1 MAHTDFEEEEF
12 TGQLTGAVIKRII
25 SLVRPHMRW
34 VAAFTVA
41 MVCVSMMDSIFTLIN
56 KQIIDRS
63 VVGGDPNALWQMA
76 SIWIGLTLFQAGGA
90 FTFIYMVGVLGER
103 VRYDLRKKM
112 FNHLQELS
120 LSYYNQNAV
129 GRLMARVTSDSERVS
144 DLLTWGL
151 LDSTW
156 AVVNIITSAAF
167 MLYINWR
174 LALIVLAILPLLIVV
189 AVKFRKLI
197 LVEYRASRKA
207 NSKITGAFN
216 ENVTGVRVT
225 KALGRE
231 DENLVEFKVL
241 TNDMYRAS
249 YRAAWLS
256 ALFLPSVQMIS
267 AIVLS
272 AIVWY
277 GGIQAQWGLITLGGI
292 QAFISYVTFMLW
304 PVQDLARIYA
314 EMQNSIASAER
325 IFKLLDTDP
334 DVKDRPEAN
343 EPGTIQGEIEFDHVD
358 FFYDDDAGKVHPA
371 GRVHP
376 AGKVQTVETISTG
389 QPGKNGNDADRE
401 DFSGGGSDEEI
412 PTLVLADFN
421 LRVKP
426 GETIALVGPTG
437 GGKTT
442 IVNLICRFFEPK
454 RGVIRLNGRDY
465 TEYTLHGIQSRIGVV
480 LQTPHLFSG
489 TVRENIRYG
498 CLDATDVEIEEA
510 AKLAGAHEFITHL
523 EKGYD
528 QEVGEG
534 GNMLSVGQKQLISLA
549 RAVLAKPEVFIM
561 DEATSSVDTLTEA
574 QIQRGMEH
582 LMKGRTSFV
591 IAHRLSTIR
600 RADRIIV
607 IEGGQIAEM
616 GTHAE
621 LLRQRGHYYRLYTQQ
636 FRYEREQAYGDSL
649 AASAAAN

>member
-1 MAHTDFEEEEF
+1 MAPTEFEEEEF
-12 TGQLTGAVIKRII
+12 TGQLTGAVFKRIFR
-25 SLVRPHMRW
+25 LVLPHWRM
-34 VAAFTVA
+34 VAVFSVA
-41 MVCVSMMDSIFTLIN
+41 MISVSMMDSVFTLIN
-56 KQIIDRS
+56 KQIIDRT
-63 VVGGDPNALWQMA
+63 VVGGDASVLWQMA
-76 SIWIGLTLFQAGGA
+76 GIWIGLTLFQAAGA

-103 VRYDLRKKM
+103 IRYDLRKKM

-129 GRLMARVTSDSERVS
+129 GRLIARVTSDSERVS

-174 LALIVLAILPLLIVV
+174 LALIVLAILPVLIIV

-207 NSKITGAFN
+207 NSKITGAYN

-267 AIVLS
+267 AMVLS

-277 GGIQAQWGLITLGGI
+277 GGIQAQWGFITLGGI

-314 EMQNSIASAER
+314 DMQNSIASAER

-334 DVKDRPEAN
+334 EVKDFPGAVAPE
-343 EPGTIQGEIEFDHVD
+343 TIQGEIEFEHVD
-358 FFYDDDAGKVHPA
+358 FFYDDHASSF
-371 GRVHP
+371 HP
-376 AGKVQTVETISTG
+376 AGKNAPAAQFL
-389 QPGKNGNDADRE
+389 PGENGNGANDGA
-401 DFSGGGSDEEI
+401 
-412 PTLVLADFN
+412 PALVLEDFN

-442 IVNLICRFFEPK
+442 IVNLMCRFFEPK
-454 RGVIRLNGRDY
+454 RGVIRLNGKDY

-498 CLDATDVEIEEA
+498 CLSATDAEIEDA
-510 AKLAGAHEFITHL
+510 AKLAGAHEFITRL
-523 EKGYD
+523 EKAYD

-534 GNMLSVGQKQLISLA
+534 GNLLSVGQKQLISLA
-549 RAVLAKPEVFIM
+549 RAVLARPEIFIM

-582 LMKGRTSFV
+582 LMEGRTSFV

-607 IEGGQIAEM
+607 IEGGKIQEM

-621 LLRQRGHYYRLYTQQ
+621 LLRLRGHYYRLYTQQ
-636 FRYEREQAYGDSL
+636 FRYEREQAYGDPL
-649 AASAAAN
+649 ASSAAAN